1 MRLVTDCGL
10 NFGTCRAESAR
21 RARMAKS
28 KNEPDQPKP
37 VTIHTCALTLPQAEK
52 LRALM
57 MERGWKFDARPYTLF
72 FAQKDK
78 LTVAVYEKGPK
89 CVVQGRGTQEF
100 VQFTLEPE
108 ILGEARLGYEE
119 LHNPAMFEP
128 HFGIDESGKGD
139 FFGPLV
145 IAGAYTDAESTRA
158 LMEAGIMDS
167 KRITSDARI
176 RALAK
181 VIRDTDGVAH
191 SSITLAPEKYNA
203 LYKKFRNLNR
213 MLGWGHAKVIE
224 HLLAQRPGCPRALS
238 DQFASPA
245 LITRALT
252 GDARKIHLE
261 SRTKAESDVAVAAA
275 SILARERF
283 INWLRDTAR
292 ELGGELAKGVSP
304 AVKTQAREF
313 VAKHGADV
321 LERIAK
327 VHFKTAH
334 EIAPDRYEYV
344 EKPAFVR
351 RKKAEADG

>member
-1 MRLVTDCGL
+1 MPKKKEEDAG
-10 NFGTCRAESAR
+10 
-21 RARMAKS
+21 
-28 KNEPDQPKP
+28 PKP
-37 VTIHTCALTLPQAEK
+37 ITIHTCALTLPQAEK
-52 LRALM
+52 LRGLLA
-57 MERGWKFDARPYTLF
+57 ERGWKFEERPYTIC

-89 CVVQGRGTQEF
+89 VVVQGRGTQEF

-108 ILGEARLGYEE
+108 VLGEARLGYEE
-119 LHNPAMFEP
+119 VNNPEMFEP

-145 IAGAYTDAESTRA
+145 IAGAYTDAVSTRA

-176 RALAK
+176 RELAK
-181 VIRDTDGVAH
+181 VIRATDGVAF
-191 SSITLAPEKYNA
+191 STITLAPQKYNP
-203 LYKKFRNLNR
+203 LYKKFKNLNR

-224 HLLAQRPGCPRALS
+224 HLLEQRPGCGRALS

-252 GDARKIHLE
+252 GEARKIRLD

-283 INWLRDTAR
+283 INWLRDTGR
-292 ELGGELAKGVSP
+292 ELGTELPKGVSP
-304 AVKTQAREF
+304 AVKDRAREL
-313 VAKHGADV
+313 VAKNGPEV
-321 LERIAK
+321 LERLAK

-334 EIAPDRYEYV
+334 EIAPERYEHV
-344 EKPAFVR
+344 EKPPFVR
-351 RKKAEADG
+351 RKKATAGGE